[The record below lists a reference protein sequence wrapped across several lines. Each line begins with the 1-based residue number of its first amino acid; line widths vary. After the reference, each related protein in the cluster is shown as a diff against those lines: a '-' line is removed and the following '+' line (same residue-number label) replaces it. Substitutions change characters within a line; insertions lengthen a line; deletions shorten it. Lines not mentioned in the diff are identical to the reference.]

1 MRWFRYWRLKLRRKV
16 LRPLRHL
23 DRTAEKFMTDIL
35 YGRRRSFSTRVICPI
50 LSALSLPFRS
60 AVYARHFLYD
70 RRILRSQYLGCV
82 VISVGNL
89 TVGGTGKTPVVE
101 LLARELSRRGRR
113 VAILSRGYR
122 SRGESLWRR
131 CLRAITH
138 GDAEQPR
145 VVSDGKSV
153 LLDSEM
159 AGDEPHMLAKNLPG
173 VAVITDKDRIK
184 AGKFAINRFGC
195 NTIILDDG
203 FQYLRLTSQF
213 NVLLV
218 DCTNPFGSGHLLP
231 RGILREPPA
240 EVRRATHIIITKSDG
255 SDHGELVKILRRH
268 AAPSVPI
275 VVSRHRPKH
284 LCDVHS
290 VATKSQSGQMALT
303 SLIGKRVAAFSGI
316 AVPEG
321 FEKFLTEC
329 GATLVYKKRFPDHYR
344 FQDSDVENVFAMAT
358 ARGAELVV
366 TTEKDA
372 VRLCPNRFYP
382 LPTYYLRME
391 IEIIHGRKDFQ
402 NLIGQIC
409 GDAQL

>member
-1 MRWFRYWRLKLRRKV
+1 MLRRRV

-23 DRTAEKFMTDIL
+23 DRTAEKFMTDIF
-35 YGRRRSFSTRVICPI
+35 YGRRRSFSTRIICPI

-60 AVYARHFLYD
+60 IVSARRFLYAQ
-70 RRILRSQYLGCV
+70 RILRSQYLGCA

-101 LLARELSRRGRR
+101 LLARELCRRGRR

-122 SRGESLWRR
+122 SRAEPLWHR

-153 LLDSEM
+153 LLDSEI
-159 AGDEPHMLAKNLPG
+159 AGDEPHLLAKNLPG

-184 AGKFAINRFGC
+184 AGKFAINHFGC

-218 DCTNPFGSGHLLP
+218 DGTNPFGSGHLLP

-240 EVRRATHIIITKSDG
+240 EMRRATHIIITKSDG
-255 SDHGELVKILRRH
+255 GDYGALEKTLRRYV
-268 AAPSVPI
+268 AVAVPI
-275 VVSRHRPKH
+275 IVSRHSPKY

-290 VATKSQSGQMALT
+290 VASDSPNGHLPLT

-316 AVPEG
+316 AVPES
-321 FEKFLTEC
+321 FEKFLVEC
-329 GATLVYKKRFPDHYR
+329 GATLVHRKRFPDHYR
-344 FQDSDVENVFAMAT
+344 FQDSDVENVFAMAA
-358 ARGAELVV
+358 ARGAELVI

-372 VRLCPNRFYP
+372 VRLCQNRFYP
-382 LPTYYLRME
+382 LPTYYLRVE
-391 IEIIHGRKDFQ
+391 IEILHGKKAFQ

-409 GDAQL
+409 GDA

>member
-1 MRWFRYWRLKLRRKV
+1 
-16 LRPLRHL
+16 
-23 DRTAEKFMTDIL
+23 MTDIL
-35 YGRRRSFSTRVICPI
+35 YGRRRSFSTRIICPL

-60 AVYARHFLYD
+60 IVCARHFLYD
-70 RRILRSQYLGCV
+70 RRILRSQYLGCA

-101 LLARELSRRGRR
+101 LLARELLRHGRR

-122 SRGESLWRR
+122 SRSESLLRR
-131 CLRAITH
+131 CLRTLTH
-138 GDAEQPR
+138 SDPEKPR
-145 VVSDGKSV
+145 VVCDGKSV
-153 LLDSEM
+153 LLDSEI
-159 AGDEPHMLAKNLPG
+159 AGDEPHMLARNLPG

-203 FQYLRLTSQF
+203 FQYLRLRSQF

-218 DCTNPFGSGHLLP
+218 DGTNPFGSGHLLP
-231 RGILREPPA
+231 RGILREPPT
-240 EVRRATHIIITKSDG
+240 EVRRATHIVITKSDG
-255 SDHGELVKILRRH
+255 GDHGALEEILRKH

-275 VVSRHRPKH
+275 IVSRHRPKY
-284 LCDVHS
+284 LCDVHTIG
-290 VATKSQSGQMALT
+290 TKSPSGQLALT

-321 FEKFLTEC
+321 FEKFLTDC
-329 GATLVYKKRFPDHYR
+329 GVALVYKKRFPDHYR
-344 FQDSDVENVFAMAT
+344 FQDNDMENIFSMAT

-382 LPTYYLRME
+382 LPTYYLRVE
-391 IEIIHGRKDFQ
+391 IEIIRGKKDFQ

-409 GDAQL
+409 GDESL